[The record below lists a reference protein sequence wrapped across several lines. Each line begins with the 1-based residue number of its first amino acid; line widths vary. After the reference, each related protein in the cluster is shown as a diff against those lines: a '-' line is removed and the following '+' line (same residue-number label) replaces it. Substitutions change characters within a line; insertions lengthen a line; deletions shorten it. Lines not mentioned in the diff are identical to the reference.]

1 MVDKDD
7 QKIQQIS
14 RMLEIGGTML
24 AQHCDCCGAPMFRYK
39 GEVSCPVCKEID
51 DPRTSLQPKMS
62 SGAVPVIRSADMPA
76 TEHLVPVTEHIVP
89 HSAPAKDK
97 MKEHLPAATGSK
109 DIPAPHGESS
119 VLELESL
126 LMDKM
131 VSLAHSMQ
139 DEKDLR
145 RISDSMD
152 MIERGISI
160 IEKMKRT
167 L

>member
-24 AQHCDCCGAPMFRYK
+24 AQHCDCCGAPMFRYR
-39 GEVSCPVCKEID
+39 GEVSCPVCKEVD

-62 SGAVPVIRSADMPA
+62 SAAAPVIRSADIPV
-76 TEHLVPVTEHIVP
+76 TEHIVPVTEHIVP
-89 HSAPAKDK
+89 HSSSVRDN
-97 MKEHLPAATGSK
+97 MKEPLPAATGSK
-109 DIPAPHGESS
+109 DIPASQGESS
-119 VLELESL
+119 ALELESL

-145 RISDSMD
+145 RISDSLD

-160 IEKMKRT
+160 IEKLKRT

>member
-62 SGAVPVIRSADMPA
+62 SGAAPVIRSAGIPV
-76 TEHLVPVTEHIVP
+76 TEHIVPVTEHIVP
-89 HSAPAKDK
+89 HNSSVREK
-97 MKEHLPAATGSK
+97 MKEPLAAATDPK
-109 DIPAPHGESS
+109 NIPALPEGSQA
-119 VLELESL
+119 LKLESL

-139 DEKDLR
+139 DEGDMRQL
-145 RISDSMD
+145 SDSMD

>member
-39 GEVSCPVCKEID
+39 GEISCPICKEID

-62 SGAVPVIRSADMPA
+62 SGAAPVIRPA
-76 TEHLVPVTEHIVP
+76 VTEHIVPVTEHIVP
-89 HSAPAKDK
+89 HSSSVREK
-97 MKEHLPAATGSK
+97 MKEPPAAATDTK
-109 DIPAPHGESS
+109 DIPALPEGSAT
-119 VLELESL
+119 LKLESL

-139 DEKDLR
+139 DEVDMR
-145 RISDSMD
+145 RLSDSMD

-167 L
+167 H